1 MARQYRTCKSN
12 RTEHH
17 IYGLDEYQVRP
28 LSHISLIYGMKR
40 TGELRENIDDCV
52 VCALSSVCIF
62 IFRIVSINVLVVI
75 NTQICSM
82 E

>member
-1 MARQYRTCKSN
+1 MGRQYHAGKSN

-40 TGELRENIDDCV
+40 TGELREHIDV
-52 VCALSSVCIF
+52 SYARSVLF
-62 IFRIVSINVLVVI
+62 VFLNFRIVSINDLVVI
-75 NTQICSM
+75 NTQIYSI